1 MNSMRLAL
9 LGIAAAGAVGVV
21 GVVARAQAPAF
32 DIIETRQAG
41 QDLLSGTYTGILQG
55 VAHQAPVKNFTNPAA
70 AMARWMAQFP
80 STFPPGSDHGHNTKA
95 LPAVW
100 SDRPGFEQAA
110 GNLIAATRKLSA
122 LAKAD
127 DTAGFDPE
135 TFDSFLQWAY
145 SNALSDINMKESK
158 TKIWTPVGPNHA
170 ILLCREILCRYFD
183 GLCY

>member
-127 DTAGFDPE
+127 DTAGFDA
-135 TFDSFLQWAY
+135 QV
-145 SNALSDINMKESK
+145 K
-158 TKIWTPVGPNHA
+158 TVGDACKACHDKFRA
-170 ILLCREILCRYFD
+170 K
-183 GLCY
+183 